1 MRCRRG
7 EGSGFAVSCFCYV
20 SWTFWHR
27 TSRCSATCWGCN
39 AYTDGFHHL
48 RCFWQADIH
57 IPQRWSEG
65 WPSPRGGQNVS
76 YLAPLPSIPTTHR
89 PLPSRGLTSTIAKHA
104 SSSSGCSPILFPLS
118 RPASVLSCHV
128 LPRLSPRVALQDNTN
143 LFIRLRHSYEWYVVI
158 FSSTNVCSSI
168 SHCFISAL
176 QLPAPK
182 INCDCYII
190 SCFLGAIVWRQ
201 FNGLTPSG

>member
-76 YLAPLPSIPTTHR
+76 YLAPLLSIPTTHQ
-89 PLPSRGLTSTIAKHA
+89 PLPSRGLTSTVAKHA
-104 SSSSGCSPILFPLS
+104 SSSSGSAAFTGKGHTLGSSSSPSSSTPPNTDTTKRGSSYWSSLDPQTKIFAGLVGAYILFWWLS
-118 RPASVLSCHV
+118 WVGGDVEA
-128 LPRLSPRVALQDNTN
+128 
-143 LFIRLRHSYEWYVVI
+143 E
-158 FSSTNVCSSI
+158 
-168 SHCFISAL
+168 
-176 QLPAPK
+176 
-182 INCDCYII
+182 
-190 SCFLGAIVWRQ
+190 
-201 FNGLTPSG
+201 